1 MVKVE
6 VQAHSGRRADH
17 AVSVQYNQLPVFK
30 QLHVLQEVHP
40 LEALLLGKRR
50 ETDALQFFK
59 LRGVLR
65 ASLSD
70 HNPISQLPVVPPH
83 RLLNLSQIWLESI
96 L

>member
-1 MVKVE
+1 
-6 VQAHSGRRADH
+6 
-17 AVSVQYNQLPVFK
+17 VF
-30 QLHVLQEVHP
+30 QEVRQ
-40 LEALLLGKRR
+40 LEALLLCKRG
-50 ETDALQFFK
+50 EADALQFFE

-83 RLLNLSQIWLESI
+83 GLLNLSQIWLESI